1 MTGRFEHGTKHQSP
15 VAAVF
20 LTMALLLVASLLLSY
35 EIGQRVLRLDAIAD
49 RDRAVISDLQT
60 ALSTLKDA
68 ETGQRGYVLTG
79 DEDYLQPYDQ
89 ALQRIPGK
97 LQTLKADGDAGD
109 LPAGDV
115 ARLLALS
122 EKKMAELG
130 NTVNVRRTAGLD
142 PAAAIVKT
150 GVGRQDMDA
159 IRGLEADLTSR
170 VEIRLADINAA
181 LASALD
187 ERLFALGGAIAINL
201 LFLAWSYARIR
212 REIQARVAATG
223 DAQRQRDL
231 LAVTLSSIG
240 DAVIVTDT
248 DGRITFMNAVAAR
261 LTGWRFE
268 DARGTPCA
276 AVFRIINEATGAP
289 VESPVDKVLREGV
302 IVGLAN
308 HTLLITRDGSE
319 IPIDDSGA
327 PVRDTNGAVR
337 GVVLVFRDFRQH
349 KEAEQKL
356 VAANEALQS
365 ASRAK
370 DQFLATLSHELRT
383 PLTPVLATLTTWEA
397 SEDIPAPLLP
407 DVQMLRRNVDLEARL
422 IDDLLDLTRIVK
434 GKMPLH
440 LERVDINNVIDAVT
454 GMYQSE
460 IQAKRIT
467 LTAELHAGEHHLIAD
482 PARLQQV
489 LWNVLKN
496 ATKFTPEG
504 GRIALTT
511 TNDDA
516 RHVSITVSDNGIG
529 MTADTLAKLF
539 HPFEQGQD
547 DVTRRFGGLGLGMAI
562 SKSLVDAQ
570 SGTLTAASA
579 GPGLGSSFTVTFPVV
594 AAPAPGE
601 IVSPP
606 VRHTEK
612 AGPHLRILIVEDHTD
627 TAHVMARLLQGLGH
641 ETLISGTVAGA
652 IQMIHEQKFDL
663 LLSDIG
669 LPDGTGIDL
678 IREIRHEFKTP
689 AVALTGFGMEDD
701 IARCTEAGFTAH
713 LTKPVNFQKL
723 AAVIRQITSEAA

>member
-1 MTGRFEHGTKHQSP
+1 MKGRFEHGAKRHSP
-15 VAAVF
+15 IAAVF

-35 EIGQRVLRLDAIAD
+35 EIGQRVLRLDTIAD

-97 LQTLKADGDAGD
+97 LQTLQADADSGD

-115 ARLLALS
+115 ARLVALS
-122 EKKMAELG
+122 EKKMAELA

-150 GVGRQDMDA
+150 GVGRQDMDS
-159 IRGLEADLTSR
+159 IRGLEADLTST
-170 VEIRLADINAA
+170 VQNRLTDTNAA
-181 LASALD
+181 LANSFH
-187 ERLFALGGAIAINL
+187 ERLIALGGAIAINL
-201 LFLAWSYARIR
+201 FFLAWSYARIW
-212 REIQARVAATG
+212 REIQARMAATG

-231 LAVTLSSIG
+231 LAVTLASIG

-248 DGRITFMNAVAAR
+248 DGRITFMNVVATQ

-276 AVFRIINEATGAP
+276 AVFRIINEASRAP
-289 VESPVDKVLREGV
+289 VESPVDKVLRDGI

-327 PVRDTNGAVR
+327 PVRGTDGAIR

-407 DVQMLRRNVDLEARL
+407 DVQMLRRNVELEARL

-440 LERVDINNVIDAVT
+440 LERVDINHVIDAVT

-460 IQAKRIT
+460 IQGKRIA
-467 LTAELHAGEHHLIAD
+467 LTAELRAGEHHLIAD

-489 LWNVLKN
+489 LWNILKN

-516 RHVSITVSDNGIG
+516 GHLSITVSDNGIG

-606 VRHTEK
+606 VRPAEK
-612 AGPHLRILIVEDHTD
+612 PGRHLRILIVEDHTD
-627 TAHVMARLLQGLGH
+627 TAQVMARLLQGLGH

-652 IQMIHEQKFDL
+652 IQMIHEHNFDL

-678 IREIRHEFKTP
+678 IREIRRDFKTP